1 MISDAKL
8 QEILGPEGAIARNH
22 PSYEFRPNQIRM
34 AQAISR
40 AIDERRHLCVEA
52 GTGTGKTLAYL
63 IPSLFCGKRVIIS
76 TGTKNLQEQLY
87 LKDIPFL
94 EKALG
99 RKLSV
104 SYMKGRGNYLCL
116 RKLAEIEGESY
127 LFSPS
132 DPQYLKII
140 RSWARRTETGDR
152 AELKDLPEEIALWRH
167 LDAGR
172 ETCLGQKCADFDS
185 CFVTR
190 VRQRSL
196 ESDIVIV
203 NHHLYFA
210 DLALRQGDFGSVLP
224 DYSVVVFDEA
234 HEIEDVATQYFGIVV
249 SNYRLEEL
257 VRDSGKILAESGSA
271 STYILRQVEQLS
283 ARAIGFFKFFNGR
296 DGKYSM
302 QELGSGMTV
311 RRGPP
316 HSDALSDAYRAL
328 QTTLAVVQKGLANS
342 SVKSDALDTL
352 IRRASET
359 REELCLILESDSTER
374 VYWYELR
381 NRGVFLWTSPINV
394 SSILAEKL
402 FAAVD
407 SIVLTSATL
416 STDGNFQFIRSRL
429 GLDDADALILGSHF
443 NFEKQALFYVPLNIA
458 EPRESAWVEQACMEL
473 EGILAASRGRAFILF
488 TSYNQMGLVYD
499 ALKERLNFPLLM
511 QGSTSKSGLL
521 EAFREMQN
529 SVLFATNSFWQG
541 VDVQGEKL
549 SCVVI
554 DKLPFSVP
562 SDPVVAARIRFI
574 NESGGNPFY
583 EYQIPEAVILLKQGI
598 GRLIRSKTDRG
609 ILALLDKRILTKQ
622 YGRIFIRSLPPAP
635 LTNDIEALRNFL

>member
-1 MISDAKL
+1 MISDDKL
-8 QEILGPEGAIARNH
+8 QEILGPGGTIAQNH
-22 PSYEFRPNQIRM
+22 PNYEFRPNQIIM
-34 AQAISR
+34 AQAVSR
-40 AIDERRHLCVEA
+40 AIDEKRHLCVEA

-63 IPSLFCGKRVIIS
+63 IPCLFCGKRVIIS

-104 SYMKGRGNYLCL
+104 CYMKGRSNYLCL

-127 LFSPS
+127 LFSPR
-132 DPQYLKII
+132 DPQYLKAI
-140 RSWARRTETGDR
+140 RGWVRKTETGDR
-152 AELKDLPEEIALWRH
+152 AELKDLPEEMALWRH

-172 ETCLGQKCADFDS
+172 ETCLGQKCSDFDA

-196 ESDIVIV
+196 ESDVVIV
-203 NHHLYFA
+203 NHHLFFA

-224 DYSVVVFDEA
+224 DYSVVIFDEA
-234 HEIEDVATQYFGIVV
+234 HEIEDVATQYFGVMV

-257 VRDSGKILAESGSA
+257 VRDSRQSIAETGSA
-271 STYILRQVEQLS
+271 STYLIKQIEQLS
-283 ARAIGFFKFFNGR
+283 SRAAEFFKFFYGR
-296 DGKYSM
+296 EGKFPM
-302 QELGSGMTV
+302 EEFGPGAEI
-311 RRGPP
+311 RRGPL
-316 HSDALSDAYRAL
+316 HGDTLGEAYRSL
-328 QTTLAVVQKGLANS
+328 QTTLAVVQTGLANS
-342 SVKSDALDTL
+342 SVQSDALESLVRRTGEIRDELSL
-352 IRRASET
+352 IM
-359 REELCLILESDSTER
+359 ESGLTER

-381 NRGVFLWTSPINV
+381 NRGVFLWASPIRV
-394 SSILAEKL
+394 SSILSDKL

-429 GLDDADALILGSHF
+429 GLDEADELILGSHF
-443 NFEKQALFYVPLNIA
+443 DFEKQAVFYVPRHIA
-458 EPRESAWVEQACMEL
+458 EPRERAWVEQACIEL
-473 EGILAASRGRAFILF
+473 EGILAASKGRAFILF
-488 TSYNQMGLVYD
+488 TSYSQMGLVYET
-499 ALKERLNFPLLM
+499 LKRRLKFPMLI
-511 QGSTSKSGLL
+511 QGSMSKSGLL
-521 EAFREMQN
+521 EAFRETPN
-529 SVLFATNSFWQG
+529 SVLLATSSFWQG

-583 EYQIPEAVILLKQGI
+583 EYQIPEAIILLKQGI
-598 GRLIRSKTDRG
+598 GRLIRSRTDRG
-609 ILALLDKRILTKQ
+609 ILALLDKRILTKP
-622 YGRIFIRSLPPAP
+622 YGQMFLRSLPPAP
-635 LTNDIEALRNFL
+635 LTNDREALRNFL